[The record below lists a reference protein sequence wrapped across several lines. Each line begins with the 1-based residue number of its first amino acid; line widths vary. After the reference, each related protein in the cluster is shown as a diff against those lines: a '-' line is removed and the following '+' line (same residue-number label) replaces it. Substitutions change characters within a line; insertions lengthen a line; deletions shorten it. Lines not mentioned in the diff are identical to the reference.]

1 MVAPAIS
8 GFGGIGGL
16 SALATP
22 SRAALNSSVSR
33 RMRPGDTT
41 TSCVKRVVKVPRLA
55 YPTSKQTSLAERP
68 GVRSSS
74 LALCGRGLQR
84 NPPGGVPVT
93 TRPEA
98 RSLAGFPPLL
108 ELSGVP
114 GLRPQFSGMMRGCPV
129 WERKRGVKL

>member
-33 RMRPGDTT
+33 RMRPGDTP

-84 NPPGGVPVT
+84 TPRRGAGDYW
-93 TRPEA
+93 TRG
-98 RSLAGFPPLL
+98 RISRG
-108 ELSGVP
+108 LSASPRAFRRP